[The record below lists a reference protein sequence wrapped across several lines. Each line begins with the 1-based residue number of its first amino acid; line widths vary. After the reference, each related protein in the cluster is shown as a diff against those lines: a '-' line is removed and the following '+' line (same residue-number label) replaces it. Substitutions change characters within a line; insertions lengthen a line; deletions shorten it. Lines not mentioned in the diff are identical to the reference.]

1 MSSSKRRR
9 TSVKLKVEQNPNL
22 RAHKVLFDD
31 ECNFKPKRVKLKT
44 TYNRKIKHSKG
55 IDQHE

>member
-1 MSSSKRRR
+1 MSSTKR
-9 TSVKLKVEQNPNL
+9 TIKLKIEQNPNP

-31 ECNFKPKRVKLKT
+31 EYNFKPKRVKLKN
-44 TYNRKIKHSKG
+44 TYTRKPKHSKG